1 MPARILPPQIPPES
15 VAAFSVSRPAQSPPE
30 VALANLA
37 PGVIAAS
44 VALPMSD
51 EEIVD
56 AMREVIDDAD
66 NLSAWQEVVP
76 RRLARSI
83 RLSSQ
88 ASPAMSGRKT
98 KSILHVNSPLSYP
111 AVTSSI
117 SPVLSEASDSSE
129 FPTVLPVESILPVI
143 SSSLLRLP
151 VTSVSQPVVSKS
163 STTPTQ
169 SFTTETSSIAERI
182 NSPMGRMTS
191 AQRAYVAN
199 ATRLARMLSP
209 DQLSARSERVYS
221 EIENFFD
228 RGYDTSE
235 FSVPVTLPVEV
246 PYIRTS
252 PMVKKIKKNKRAHLT
267 IAVPTLP
274 ALAEISAPASVT
286 LSSLPTS
293 VEIPGMIAPENVTSG
308 SVHFNPYCDRVMPE
322 IKYPYSRAM
331 VLDVTQ
337 QLLTRQTPFAPSDC
351 VVASKRPRFLTLLQK
366 RHWNNDDER
375 DKCVNRM
382 TWSVKVFCENLLL
395 AVPDLSTTQSIRL
408 GFVETMSRVRVN
420 FDLQDPSLEEETDL
434 LIQKILSAHQPNKIS
449 DAQMKQAVND
459 LKKKLPE
466 YPTNWRAILLR
477 KIDGEIPEVTTVARF
492 RFVWYKQLEKCREHI
507 ALVNHMGGHFV
518 FDASSRQYSSQLP
531 SSLLLK
537 PDKSGPSI

>member
-182 NSPMGRMTS
+182 DSPMGRMIS

-274 ALAEISAPASVT
+274 ALSEI
-286 LSSLPTS
+286 
-293 VEIPGMIAPENVTSG
+293 
-308 SVHFNPYCDRVMPE
+308 
-322 IKYPYSRAM
+322 
-331 VLDVTQ
+331 
-337 QLLTRQTPFAPSDC
+337 
-351 VVASKRPRFLTLLQK
+351 
-366 RHWNNDDER
+366 
-375 DKCVNRM
+375 
-382 TWSVKVFCENLLL
+382 
-395 AVPDLSTTQSIRL
+395 
-408 GFVETMSRVRVN
+408 
-420 FDLQDPSLEEETDL
+420 
-434 LIQKILSAHQPNKIS
+434 
-449 DAQMKQAVND
+449 
-459 LKKKLPE
+459 
-466 YPTNWRAILLR
+466 
-477 KIDGEIPEVTTVARF
+477 
-492 RFVWYKQLEKCREHI
+492 
-507 ALVNHMGGHFV
+507 
-518 FDASSRQYSSQLP
+518 
-531 SSLLLK
+531 
-537 PDKSGPSI
+537 